1 SGAPGSG
8 SGSGSPRERTAEGD
22 RLTLDLGVP
31 APPSPFEPAPEP
43 APEPPREP
51 FRFRASVARPG
62 DALMMCTAGLAD
74 PLRGE
79 PALCAY
85 LARRWSCRTPPGL
98 AAFLADAQVRV
109 KGYADDRTA
118 AAVWEA

>member
-1 SGAPGSG
+1 M
-8 SGSGSPRERTAEGD
+8 
-22 RLTLDLGVP
+22 DLGIP
-31 APPSPFEPAPEP
+31 TPPSPYEP

-62 DALMMCTAGLAD
+62 DVLVMCTGGLAD

-79 PALCAY
+79 AALCAY
-85 LARRWSCRTPPGL
+85 LARRWARRAAPGL

>member
-1 SGAPGSG
+1 
-8 SGSGSPRERTAEGD
+8 
-22 RLTLDLGVP
+22 
-31 APPSPFEPAPEP
+31 
-43 APEPPREP
+43 
-51 FRFRASVARPG
+51 
-62 DALMMCTAGLAD
+62 MCTAGLAD

-79 PALCAY
+79 AALCAY
-85 LARRWSCRTPPGL
+85 LARRWSGRTPPGL